1 MSDDADKVEA
11 KLDLLL
17 QSFNDWKI
25 HVATC
30 MERKIDRDDV
40 YAMFKDLSNR
50 GNTNIQSW
58 FGGISSLA
66 TLGALLY
73 MLSQRA
79 T

>member
-1 MSDDADKVEA
+1 MSDEADKVEA

-50 GNTNIQSW
+50 GNTNIQAW

-73 MLSQRA
+73 MLSQKA
-79 T
+79 V